1 MFSISK
7 GHGLS
12 ALSSERPSRQSQ
24 HTVCLCNG
32 MEKRLEDSL
41 NHWCLQDLKA
51 VFLAGGK
58 NPIIHGPAG

>member
-12 ALSSERPSRQSQ
+12 ALSSEGSSHQSQ

-32 MEKRLEDSL
+32 MGKRLEDSL

-51 VFLAGGK
+51 VFQAGGK
-58 NPIIHGPAG
+58 NPIIYVPAR